1 MATQGVQMKFQ
12 GVQNATFD
20 ENHQE
25 NERIWAI
32 LGCAISSIARAK
44 HRCTGGWLK
53 LWVSTTRVLV
63 LPKMINMN
71 ILKTLYSSTDFP
83 VLVLVCRVL
92 APALLYSA

>member
-20 ENHQE
+20 ENPRE

-44 HRCTGGWLK
+44 HGWLAKTMVMWQLLRKYLWSVWKKGLKISSFK
-53 LWVSTTRVLV
+53 L
-63 LPKMINMN
+63 LPI
-71 ILKTLYSSTDFP
+71 SPRS
-83 VLVLVCRVL
+83 VG
-92 APALLYSA
+92 